1 MEGFMIRTL
10 FFAAS
15 LAATAST
22 VLLAQGTTKTVPEQF
37 VGDWVCQTA
46 TPGYNLLLPSSDP
59 SQPLT
64 NKATTP
70 PMVVVQK
77 FSLRADGTYET
88 PNAVGHYSFDPA
100 KSTLAWLDGPHKAVT
115 KTELRKRDNGEP
127 TMGFVANGRY
137 YGCFKPKPR

>member
-1 MEGFMIRTL
+1 MVRTVFL
-10 FFAAS
+10 AAS
-15 LAATAST
+15 LAVIANMA
-22 VLLAQGTTKTVPEQF
+22 VGAQGTTRGVPEPF

-115 KTELRKRDNGEP
+115 KTELGKRDDGAP
-127 TMGFVANGRY
+127 KMGFVANGRY
-137 YGCFKPKPR
+137 YGCFKPKAR